1 MSRES
6 CPNVLLKAALDDWQ
20 DLEKEHLQLEEQHKE
35 YCDVLSKLYSAQQ
48 KCLNQIKHHRYRI
61 KCISDN
67 LAKVS
72 KASRE
77 VDNIEELQ
85 SLKNKIAEKKQVFR
99 EMEENLP
106 HKNGLYLRII
116 LGQVNVSLLTKEAKF
131 IYKADY
137 EAFKLTVSYII
148 VALAIF
154 AGFLVNSRWAD
165 AALNF
170 LLVWYYCTLT
180 IRESIL
186 IVNGSRI
193 KGWWLTHHF
202 ISTVCAAINLIWPD
216 GHTYGQFRF
225 QNILF
230 AVYVG
235 FVAVLQFYYQSG
247 CLYRLRSLGESHEM
261 DITVDGFMSWMWKGL
276 SFLLPFIFVG
286 YFFQLYNAYT
296 LYHLSQS
303 PTCVEWQVLALCI
316 VHFILFLGN
325 ISTLSLV
332 VWNKFKRD
340 GFQIPYLR
348 NKYKFGIGGLL
359 SQGHAHSE

>member
-6 CPNVLLKAALDDWQ
+6 SPNVLLNAALEDWK
-20 DLEKEHLQLEEQHKE
+20 DLEREYVQLEEQHKE

-48 KCLNQIKHHRYRI
+48 KCLSQIKHHRYRM
-61 KCISDN
+61 KCISDT
-67 LAKVS
+67 LARAS
-72 KASRE
+72 KATNE
-77 VDNIEELQ
+77 DGEEKELLT
-85 SLKNKIAEKKQVFR
+85 LKSEIAERKQAFR

-106 HKNGLYLRII
+106 HKNGIYLRII

-131 IYKADY
+131 IYKKDY
-137 EAFKLTVSYII
+137 ETFKLTVSYLI
-148 VALAIF
+148 VALAFF
-154 AGFLVNSRWAD
+154 AGFIVNSRWAD

-216 GHTYGQFRF
+216 GYTYEQFRY

-230 AVYVG
+230 AMYVS
-235 FVAVLQFYYQSG
+235 FVAVLQYYYQSG
-247 CLYRLRSLGESHEM
+247 CLYRLRSLGQSHEM

-296 LYHLSQS
+296 LYHLSQDPAS
-303 PTCVEWQVLALCI
+303 VEWQVLALSI

-348 NKYKFGIGGLL
+348 NKYKFGIGKN
-359 SQGHAHSE
+359 A